1 MNITKKING
10 NTCLID
16 IDGAIVGIYAVNLD
30 QLICSGEFID
40 MGIMNLVLN
49 LTKTSMID
57 SIGLDAIK
65 HAQEQGLKVSILHP
79 HGIVKEM
86 LQRSKI
92 SERLSPFF
100 NIVEKERRLSK
111 REGISS
117 FLPG

>member
-16 IDGAIVGIYAVNLD
+16 IDGAIVGIHAVNLD
-30 QLICSGEFID
+30 QLIRSGEFID
-40 MGIMNLVLN
+40 MGIINLVLN

-86 LQRSKI
+86 LQRSKKI
-92 SERLSPFF
+92 IAIFPYCG
-100 NIVEKERRLSK
+100 K
-111 REGISS
+111 GT
-117 FLPG
+117 